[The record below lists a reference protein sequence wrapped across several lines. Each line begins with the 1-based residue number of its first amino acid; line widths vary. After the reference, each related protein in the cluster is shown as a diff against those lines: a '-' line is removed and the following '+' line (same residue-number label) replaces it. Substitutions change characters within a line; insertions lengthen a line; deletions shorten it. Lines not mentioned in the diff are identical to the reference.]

1 MCVCCRAEVVDGE
14 VQVAGATAPGQPAQ
28 PQAAGQFTPKEDFE
42 VPAQLRQQ
50 FIEVLPQPD
59 WHIAVSFVDAI

>member
-1 MCVCCRAEVVDGE
+1 MVDGE

-28 PQAAGQFTPKEDFE
+28 PQAAGQSTPKEDFE

-50 FIEVLPQPD
+50 FVEVLPQPD
-59 WHIAVSFVDAI
+59 WRTAVLTADAI